1 MFTDKHSSWVKHWAG
16 SCLLLFLFGVHF
28 DAVAQATSS
37 LTPKRI
43 SSFKHL
49 KRILSTKPWH
59 AAYSPY
65 LKLEALANGTTL
77 VGAVPDA
84 VNGESGEYSETN
96 VQVQGV
102 DEGDTV
108 KTDGRYI
115 YQIQQGQVRIS
126 RAYPVEKMASVAL
139 LSFNNEFSPTELYL
153 NGNQLIVL
161 GSSWRYDGSRRE
173 AVPMLRNK
181 GRSKMA
187 IWAPW
192 GESRAVAR
200 VYDMTEHSQPVLQR
214 EVAFTG
220 NYLSSRKIGANLYVI
235 GRKYPNYYFNYF
247 NYFND
252 GAQQPSLTRDNTL
265 PKISDSLVNN
275 GQEQTLPISNLYY
288 FKNFVEPDY
297 VVIAGL
303 RLDALEQP
311 ATTVAYLGGGD
322 ITYASTKNLYL
333 SAADYNASTT
343 DATTQ
348 VSAPV
353 THLYKFALAEGAVT
367 FSGAGE
373 VPGTPL
379 NSFAMDEHNDYF
391 RIATTVN
398 QWTSTAE
405 SGSLQTWNNLYTLDS
420 SMNIAG
426 RLEHIAE
433 GERIYS
439 ARFIGDRSYL
449 VTFKQ
454 TDPLFVIDLAVPE
467 APQILG
473 ELKIPGFSNYLHPYD
488 ATHLLG
494 FGQDTEATPD
504 GGVLTKGVKLALFDV
519 SDVANPKEMHKLTIG
534 DSWSYSPLS
543 WDHKALFFDKKRNLL
558 GFPISVT
565 AKTAEQEWPSEVFQ
579 GAHLYSVTLE
589 DGFQLRAAITHQQ
602 EGENYSWDHYIQRLL
617 SIGDQLY
624 TLSETRVQANALS
637 NFKQTGALDFPINY
651 PQINTCPQADTSTDA
666 VCVISVDPVL
676 VQ

>member
-1 MFTDKHSSWVKHWAG
+1 MHINIHQLRQKKIIGVSI
-16 SCLLLFLFGVHF
+16 LLIFFAVNF
-28 DAVAQATSS
+28 DAAAQATSS

-49 KRILSTKPWH
+49 KRLLNATSWH
-59 AAYSPY
+59 ANYPY
-65 LKLEALANGTTL
+65 LKLETLANGTTL

-84 VNGESGEYSETN
+84 VNTDSGEYSETN

-102 DEGDTV
+102 DEGDIV

-115 YQIQQGQVRIS
+115 YQIQNGQVRIS
-126 RAYPVEKMASVAL
+126 RAYPVDKMASVAL

-153 NGNQLIVL
+153 NGKQLIVI
-161 GSSWRYDGSRRE
+161 GSSWRYDGNRRGG
-173 AVPMLRNK
+173 VPMLRNK
-181 GRSKMA
+181 GKLKMA
-187 IWAPW
+187 VWAPW
-192 GESRAVAR
+192 GESRTVAR
-200 VYDMTEHSQPVLQR
+200 VYDLTDHRQPVLQR
-214 EVAFTG
+214 EVTFTG
-220 NYLSSRKIGANLYVI
+220 SYLSSRKIGANLYVI
-235 GRKYPNYYFNYF
+235 GRKYPNYYF

-275 GQEQTLPISNLYY
+275 GQEHTLPIDQLYY

-303 RLDALEQP
+303 QLDALDQP
-311 ATTVAYLGGGD
+311 ASTVAYLGGGD
-322 ITYASTKNLYL
+322 ITYASTKNLYV

-343 DATTQ
+343 NETTR

-353 THLYKFALAEGAVT
+353 THVYKFALAEGAVT
-367 FSGAGE
+367 FSSAGE
-373 VPGTPL
+373 VSGTPL
-379 NSFAMDEHNDYF
+379 NSFSMDEHNDYF

-398 QWTSTAE
+398 QWTSTTE

-488 ATHLLG
+488 DTHLLG
-494 FGQDTEATPD
+494 FGQDTEATPE

-565 AKTAEQEWPSEVFQ
+565 AKAAEQEWPSEVFQ
-579 GAHLYSVTLE
+579 GAHVYSVTLE
-589 DGFQLRAAITHQQ
+589 DGFQLQAAITHQQ
-602 EGENYSWDHYIQRLL
+602 ATESYRWDHYIQRLL

-624 TLSETRVQANALS
+624 TLSETRVQANAFS

-651 PQINTCPQADTSTDA
+651 PQTVECGQLDA
-666 VCVISVDPVL
+666 SASEVCVTIVEPVP

>member
-1 MFTDKHSSWVKHWAG
+1 MHINIHQLRQKKIIGVSI
-16 SCLLLFLFGVHF
+16 LLIFFAVNF
-28 DAVAQATSS
+28 DAAAQATSS

-49 KRILSTKPWH
+49 KRLLNATSWH
-59 AAYSPY
+59 ANYPY
-65 LKLEALANGTTL
+65 LKLETLANGTTL

-84 VNGESGEYSETN
+84 VNTDSGEYSETN

-102 DEGDTV
+102 DEGDIV

-115 YQIQQGQVRIS
+115 YQIQNGQVRIS
-126 RAYPVEKMASVAL
+126 RAYPVDKMASVAL

-153 NGNQLIVL
+153 NGKQLIVI
-161 GSSWRYDGSRRE
+161 GSSWRYDGNRRGG
-173 AVPMLRNK
+173 VPMLRNK
-181 GRSKMA
+181 GKLKMA
-187 IWAPW
+187 VWAPW
-192 GESRAVAR
+192 GESRTVAR
-200 VYDMTEHSQPVLQR
+200 VYDLTDHRQPVLQR
-214 EVAFTG
+214 EVTFTG
-220 NYLSSRKIGANLYVI
+220 SYLSSRKIGANLYVI
-235 GRKYPNYYFNYF
+235 GRKYPNYYF

-275 GQEQTLPISNLYY
+275 GQEHTLPIDQLYY

-303 RLDALEQP
+303 QLDALDQP
-311 ATTVAYLGGGD
+311 ASTVAYLGGGD
-322 ITYASTKNLYL
+322 ITYASTKNLYV

-343 DATTQ
+343 NETTR

-353 THLYKFALAEGAVT
+353 THVYKFALAEGAVT
-367 FSGAGE
+367 FSSAGE

-379 NSFAMDEHNDYF
+379 NSFSMDEHNDYF

-398 QWTSTAE
+398 QWTSTTE

-488 ATHLLG
+488 DTHLLG
-494 FGQDTEATPD
+494 FGQDTEATPE

-565 AKTAEQEWPSEVFQ
+565 AKAAEQEWPSEVFQ
-579 GAHLYSVTLE
+579 GAHVYSVTLE
-589 DGFQLRAAITHQQ
+589 DGFQLQAAITHQQ
-602 EGENYSWDHYIQRLL
+602 ATESYRWDHYIQRLL

-624 TLSETRVQANALS
+624 TLSETRVQANAFS

-651 PQINTCPQADTSTDA
+651 PQTVECGQLDA
-666 VCVISVDPVL
+666 SASEVCVTIVEPVP

>member
-1 MFTDKHSSWVKHWAG
+1 MHINIHQLRKKKIIGVSI
-16 SCLLLFLFGVHF
+16 LLIFFAVNF
-28 DAVAQATSS
+28 DAAAQATSS

-49 KRILSTKPWH
+49 KRLLNATSWH
-59 AAYSPY
+59 ANYPY
-65 LKLEALANGTTL
+65 LKLETLANGTTL

-84 VNGESGEYSETN
+84 VNTDSGEYSETN

-102 DEGDTV
+102 DEGDIV

-115 YQIQQGQVRIS
+115 YQIQNGQVRIS
-126 RAYPVEKMASVAL
+126 RAYPVDKMASVAL

-153 NGNQLIVL
+153 NGKQLIVI
-161 GSSWRYDGSRRE
+161 GSSWRYDGNRRGG
-173 AVPMLRNK
+173 VPMLRNK
-181 GRSKMA
+181 GKLKMA
-187 IWAPW
+187 VWAPW
-192 GESRAVAR
+192 GESRTVAR
-200 VYDMTEHSQPVLQR
+200 VYDLTDHRQPVLQR
-214 EVAFTG
+214 EVTFTG
-220 NYLSSRKIGANLYVI
+220 SYLSSRKIGANLYVI
-235 GRKYPNYYFNYF
+235 GRKYPNYYF

-275 GQEQTLPISNLYY
+275 GQEHTLPIDQLYY

-303 RLDALEQP
+303 QLDALDQP
-311 ATTVAYLGGGD
+311 ASTVAYLGGGD
-322 ITYASTKNLYL
+322 ITYASTKNLYV

-343 DATTQ
+343 NETTR

-353 THLYKFALAEGAVT
+353 THVYKFALAEGAVT
-367 FSGAGE
+367 FSSAGE

-379 NSFAMDEHNDYF
+379 NSFSMDEHNDYF

-398 QWTSTAE
+398 QWTSTTE

-488 ATHLLG
+488 DTHLLG
-494 FGQDTEATPD
+494 FGQDTEATPE

-565 AKTAEQEWPSEVFQ
+565 AKAAEQEWPSEVFQ
-579 GAHLYSVTLE
+579 GAHVYSVTLE
-589 DGFQLRAAITHQQ
+589 DGFQLQAAITHQQ
-602 EGENYSWDHYIQRLL
+602 ETESYRWDHYIQRLL

-624 TLSETRVQANALS
+624 TLSETRVQANAFS

-651 PQINTCPQADTSTDA
+651 PQTVECGQLDA
-666 VCVISVDPVL
+666 SASEVCVTIVEPVP